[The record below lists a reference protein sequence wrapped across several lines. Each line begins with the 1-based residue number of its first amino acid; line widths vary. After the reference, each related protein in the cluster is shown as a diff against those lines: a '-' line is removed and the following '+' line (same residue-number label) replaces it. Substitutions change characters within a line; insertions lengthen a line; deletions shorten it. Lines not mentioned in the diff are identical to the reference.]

1 MKKVL
6 LAASI
11 VSALSL
17 VGYAH
22 ANSGTIK
29 FDGEIVDATCDV
41 VIDDGAGTVTTV
53 NLPPVSKAALSA
65 VNSVAGKTQFIL
77 KTSNCQNFGDTGQP
91 STVAA
96 YFKPDANN
104 VDATNGLLN
113 NIAADNDKATN
124 VQLELV
130 DGTNNNTIKAGFAS
144 QMNADGGNQ
153 FVAITGTSPNGSVS
167 LPYSVQYKSVAG
179 GATAGDVKAEV
190 AFDLVYR

>member
-29 FDGEIVDATCDV
+29 FEGEVTDATCDV
-41 VIDDGAGTVTTV
+41 VIDNGAGTVTTV
-53 NLPPVSKAALSA
+53 DLPPVSKAALSA
-65 VNSVAGKTQFIL
+65 TNSVAGKTQFIL
-77 KTSNCQNFGDTGQP
+77 KTSNCQNFGGTGQP
-91 STVAA
+91 SKVAA
-96 YFKPDANN
+96 YFKPDATN
-104 VDATNGLLN
+104 VDSTNGLLN
-113 NIAADNDKATN
+113 NIAATDKATN

-144 QMNADGGNQ
+144 QMNATGGNE

>member
-41 VIDDGAGTVTTV
+41 VVDDGAGTVTTV
-53 NLPPVSKAALSA
+53 NLPPVSKDLLSG
-65 VNSVAGKTQFIL
+65 VNSVAGTTEFIL
-77 KTSNCQNFGDTGQP
+77 KTSNCQNFGGTGQP
-91 STVAA
+91 SKVAA
-96 YFKPDANN
+96 YFKPDATN

-113 NIAADNDKATN
+113 NTASTGAATK
-124 VQLELV
+124 VQLELL
-130 DGTNNNTIKAGFAS
+130 DGSTNNPIKAGFAS
-144 QMNADGGNQ
+144 QMASGGNE
-153 FVAITGTSPNGSVS
+153 FVLITGTSPNGSVE

-179 GATAGDVKAEV
+179 GATAGDVKGEV

>member
-77 KTSNCQNFGDTGQP
+77 KTSNCQNFGGTGQP

-96 YFKPDANN
+96 YFKPDATI
-104 VDATNGLLN
+104 VDSTNGLLN
-113 NIAADNDKATN
+113 NIAATDKATN

-144 QMNADGGNQ
+144 QMNATGGNE

>member
-29 FDGEIVDATCDV
+29 FDGEVTDATCDV

-65 VNSVAGKTQFIL
+65 TNSVAGKTQFIL
-77 KTSNCQNFGDTGQP
+77 KTSNCQNFGGTGQP
-91 STVAA
+91 SKVAA

-104 VDATNGLLN
+104 VDSTNGLLN
-113 NIAADNDKATN
+113 NIASGTDAATK

-144 QMNADGGNQ
+144 QMNATGGNE
-153 FVAITGTSPNGSVS
+153 FVAITGTSPNGSVE
-167 LPYSVQYKSVAG
+167 LPYAVQYKSVAG
-179 GATAGDVKAEV
+179 GATAGDVKGEV